1 MAARPTVV
9 QARICWK
16 SAVEMARLIDAGL
29 AICFIFGEAGSWG
42 GRIDSG
48 GSCGVV
54 FNASNRFGASLA
66 GARFFFGF
74 RPRLLGI
81 ASSMPPASTTP
92 QARPRRGPPPRR
104 LRRRLHRGDHAGT
117 RPRNW
122 AMAGIYVPLALLLSC
137 LAERADRARACWS
150 LAHDLL
156 PLFAPHDSGRPM
168 GARFC
173 AEVRILLP
181 QPAIAVSTEPKVA
194 TSSHV

>member
-9 QARICWK
+9 KARICWK

-54 FNASNRFGASLA
+54 FNASNRFGAPLA

-81 ASSMPPASTTP
+81 GKQYAPRLNNTASTAA
-92 QARPRRGPPPRR
+92 ARTAASPAAPTAAPRRSCGHTASELGNGRNLCPAGFAAVVPCGEGRSCTR
-104 LRRRLHRGDHAGT
+104 LLE
-117 RPRNW
+117 
-122 AMAGIYVPLALLLSC
+122 S
-137 LAERADRARACWS
+137 
-150 LAHDLL
+150 
-156 PLFAPHDSGRPM
+156 
-168 GARFC
+168 GAR
-173 AEVRILLP
+173 
-181 QPAIAVSTEPKVA
+181 SSA
-194 TSSHV
+194 TRHAAR